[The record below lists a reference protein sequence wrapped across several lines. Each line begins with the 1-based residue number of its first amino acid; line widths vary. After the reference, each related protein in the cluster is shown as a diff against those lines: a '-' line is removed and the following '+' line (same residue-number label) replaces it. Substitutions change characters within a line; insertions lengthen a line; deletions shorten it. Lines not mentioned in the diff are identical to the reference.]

1 MSENE
6 NQLQSV
12 GTLTEEEMATISQL
26 RQNATQLLNSLG
38 QLELRRSRLVSLV
51 ERNEAQAQQ
60 VLLQARDRL
69 GIEEGTP
76 WQVQEDGQILAVTPA
91 SEE

>member
-1 MSENE
+1 
-6 NQLQSV
+6 
-12 GTLTEEEMATISQL
+12 MATISQL

-76 WQVQEDGQILAVTPA
+76 WQVQEDGQILAAPPA

>member
-1 MSENE
+1 
-6 NQLQSV
+6 
-12 GTLTEEEMATISQL
+12 MATISQL